1 MRIYMD
7 EGKNIL
13 KQVVCNQCGKALK
26 VKNGILV
33 EGVFEGNQQFG
44 YFSNKD
50 GIRHSFDLC
59 EECYDKLIEGF
70 TVEVT
75 KEEVQ
80 ELSLIHI

>member
-33 EGVFEGNQQFG
+33 EGVFEGN
-44 YFSNKD
+44 
-50 GIRHSFDLC
+50 RHSFDLC
-59 EECYDKLIEGF
+59 EECYNKLIEGF
-70 TVEVT
+70 AVEVT

-80 ELSLIHI
+80 ELL

>member
-7 EGKNIL
+7 EGKNTL

-33 EGVFEGNQQFG
+33 EGVFEGNQLFG

-80 ELSLIHI
+80 ELL

>member
-7 EGKNIL
+7 EGKNIQ

-59 EECYDKLIEGF
+59 EELIEGF

-80 ELSLIHI
+80 ELL

>member
-1 MRIYMD
+1 M
-7 EGKNIL
+7 
-13 KQVVCNQCGKALK
+13 
-26 VKNGILV
+26 

-70 TVEVT
+70 AVEVT

-80 ELSLIHI
+80 ELL

>member
-1 MRIYMD
+1 M
-7 EGKNIL
+7 
-13 KQVVCNQCGKALK
+13 
-26 VKNGILV
+26 

-80 ELSLIHI
+80 ELL

>member
-7 EGKNIL
+7 EGKNTL
-13 KQVVCNQCGKALK
+13 KQVVCK
-26 VKNGILV
+26 
-33 EGVFEGNQQFG
+33 GNQQFG

-70 TVEVT
+70 AVEVT

-80 ELSLIHI
+80 ELL

>member
-50 GIRHSFDLC
+50 GIRHSFD
-59 EECYDKLIEGF
+59 KLIEGF
-70 TVEVT
+70 AVEVT

-80 ELSLIHI
+80 ELL

>member
-7 EGKNIL
+7 EGKNTL

-50 GIRHSFDLC
+50 GIR
-59 EECYDKLIEGF
+59 
-70 TVEVT
+70 
-75 KEEVQ
+75 
-80 ELSLIHI
+80 